1 MRHQQ
6 VEVTRLN
13 AKIKSHN
20 GQMEVTRLSL
30 YNNSMTKNAGMKN
43 YH

>member
-6 VEVTRLN
+6 VEVTRL
-13 AKIKSHN
+13 KSHN
-20 GQMEVTRLSL
+20 GQMEVTRLGL